1 MKKENPINSKVVA
14 AAGEYV
20 AAYMERHLD
29 KQFCYHDYQHT
40 ICVVNAVVIICR
52 GMNIAQKDTM
62 RLMVAAWFHDTGY
75 TKQQLGHESI
85 SASIAE
91 EFLQQKNINQAEIE
105 WVKQYILSTK
115 YPQQP
120 SGLFEQIIC
129 DADMF
134 HLSSGNLQALS
145 EKLREEWK
153 ESKKQTY
160 SDKEWYEL
168 NLKFLSD
175 HTYHTSWCRQKLQD
189 GILKNITLFKG
200 KTEESGNAA
209 ATQKAPDKKEK
220 KKQDKLN
227 PGRGVETLFRTAS
240 GNHMRLS
247 AMADNKAHILLSI
260 NSVII
265 SVILAVMAKNLSTHT
280 NLIIPT
286 TLLLLTCLTSL
297 VFAVLTTKPKLSN
310 GVFTEEQINNR
321 EVNLLFFG
329 NFYKMQLETY
339 EWSIKEIMND
349 REYLYGSMTKDIYFQ
364 GKVLAAKYKY
374 LNTGYKLF
382 MYGIIASIAA
392 FLIAFVI

>member
-1 MKKENPINSKVVA
+1 MKKENSISSKMVA

-20 AAYMERHLD
+20 AAYMEQHLD

-40 ICVVNAVVIICR
+40 LCVVNAVVIICH
-52 GMNIAQKDTM
+52 GMNVSKKDTM
-62 RLMVAAWFHDTGY
+62 LLMVAAWFHDTGY
-75 TKQQLGHESI
+75 TKQQVGHEGV

-91 EFLQQKNINQAEIE
+91 AFLQQKNINQAEIE
-105 WVKQYILSTK
+105 LVKKYILSTK

-120 SGLFEQIIC
+120 SGLSEQIIC

-134 HLSSGNLQALS
+134 HLSSGNLPVLS
-145 EKLREEWK
+145 EKLRQEWK

-168 NLKFLSD
+168 NLQFLSE
-175 HTYHTSWCRQKLQD
+175 HYYHTSWSRQKLQI
-189 GILKNITLFKG
+189 GIEKNIALYKG
-200 KTEESGNAA
+200 KITDAEKTVTSQG
-209 ATQKAPDKKEK
+209 APYKKEK
-220 KKQDKLN
+220 KKKDKAN

-265 SVILAVMAKNLSTHT
+265 SVILAVLAKNLHTHT
-280 NLIIPT
+280 HLIIPT
-286 TLLLLTCLTSL
+286 ALLLLTCLSSL

-310 GVFTEEQINNR
+310 GVFTTEQINNR

-329 NFYKMQLETY
+329 NFYKMQLEAY
-339 EWSIKEIMND
+339 EWGIKEIMNNK
-349 REYLYGSMTKDIYFQ
+349 EHLYGSMTKDIYFQ
-364 GKVLAAKYKY
+364 GKVLAVKYKY
-374 LNTGYKLF
+374 LNVGYKFF
-382 MYGIIASIAA
+382 MYGVIASVVA
-392 FLIAFVI
+392 FLISFIA

>member
-1 MKKENPINSKVVA
+1 MKKENSISNKVVA

-20 AAYMERHLD
+20 AAYMEQRLG
-29 KQFCYHDYQHT
+29 KQFCYHNYQHT

-52 GMNIAQKDTM
+52 GMNITEKDTM
-62 RLMVAAWFHDTGY
+62 LLMVAAWFHDTGY
-75 TKQQLGHESI
+75 IKKQLGHELV

-91 EFLQQKNINQAEIE
+91 EFLQQKSISQQEIE
-105 WVKQYILSTK
+105 LVKRYILSTK

-134 HLSSGNLQALS
+134 HLSSGNLRVLS
-145 EKLREEWK
+145 EKLRQEWK
-153 ESKKQTY
+153 ESKNQTY
-160 SDKEWYEL
+160 SDKEWHEL
-168 NLKFLSD
+168 NLQFLSD
-175 HTYHTSWCRQKLQD
+175 HNYHTTWCRQKLQD
-189 GILKNITLFKG
+189 GIAKNIALYKG
-200 KTEESGNAA
+200 KIEETDNTVTS
-209 ATQKAPDKKEK
+209 QKALYKKKK
-220 KKQDKLN
+220 KKQDKAK

-265 SVILAVMAKNLSTHT
+265 SVILAVLAKNLSTHT

-286 TLLLLTCLTSL
+286 ALLLLTCLSSL

-310 GVFTEEQINNR
+310 GVFTADQISNR

-339 EWSIKEIMND
+339 EWGIKEIIND
-349 REYLYGSMTKDIYFQ
+349 KEYLYGSMTKDIYFQ
-364 GKVLAAKYKY
+364 GKVLAVKYKY
-374 LNTGYKLF
+374 LNVGYKFF
-382 MYGIIASIAA
+382 MYGVIASVVA
-392 FLIAFVI
+392 FLISFIA